1 MVLPTVDVK
10 KILFATD
17 LSQHAL
23 RAFAYA
29 VSLAGL
35 YRAGLTILH
44 VLAEDPDLDERIIG
58 HVSAD
63 TWKMIK
69 QRHFEEAREALI
81 GKRKG
86 SGRAIKEVLDTFC
99 DQAQAEEGC
108 SFDTDEILVL
118 RGNPPEQILDTLE
131 QKGCDLVVMGSHGY
145 SALQDALMGG
155 TARRVVR
162 HSKVPVVLVPLPPE

>member
-1 MVLPTVDVK
+1 MDRPTVEVK

-17 LSQHAL
+17 LSEHAL

-29 VSLAGL
+29 VSLTDL

-44 VLAEDPDLDERIIG
+44 VIAEDPDLDERIIG
-58 HVSAD
+58 YVSAD
-63 TWKMIK
+63 TWKQIK
-69 QRHFEEAREALI
+69 LRHFEEARESLI

-99 DQAQAEEGC
+99 EQAQAEGC
-108 SFDTDEILVL
+108 AFKTDEILVL
-118 RGNPPEQILDTLE
+118 RGNPAEQILDTLE

-145 SALQDALMGG
+145 SALKDVLMGG
-155 TARRVVR
+155 TARRVIR
-162 HSKVPVVLVPLPPE
+162 YSKVPVVLVPLPPE

>member
-1 MVLPTVDVK
+1 MVLPTVEVK

-17 LSQHAL
+17 LSEHAL

-29 VSLAGL
+29 VSLANL

-44 VLAEDPDLDERIIG
+44 VIAEDPDLDERIIG

-63 TWKMIK
+63 TWQRIK
-69 QRHFEEAREALI
+69 QRHFEEAQEALI

-86 SGRAIKEVLDTFC
+86 SGRAIKDVLDTFC
-99 DQAQAEEGC
+99 EQAQTEGC

-118 RGNPPEQILDTLE
+118 RGNPSEQILDTLE

-155 TARRVVR
+155 TARRVLR
-162 HSKVPVVLVPLPPE
+162 HSKVPVVLVPLPAE

>member
-1 MVLPTVDVK
+1 MELPTIEVK

-17 LSQHAL
+17 LSEHAL

-44 VLAEDPDLDERIIG
+44 VIAEDPDMDERVIG
-58 HVSAD
+58 HVSAQ
-63 TWKMIK
+63 TWEKIK
-69 QRHFEEAREALI
+69 QRHFDEAREALI

-86 SGRAIKEVLDTFC
+86 SGRAMKDVLDTFC
-99 DQAQAEEGC
+99 EQAQSKG
-108 SFDTDEILVL
+108 SRFDTDEVLVL
-118 RGNPPEQILDTLE
+118 RGNPSEKILEILD

-155 TARRVVR
+155 TSRQVVR
-162 HSKVPVVLVPLPPE
+162 HSKVPVVLVPLPPDE